1 MAHWGRTRFL
11 KSGVPRKHSLLQS
24 TKGTGTH
31 SGLTAAETSTS
42 RCRQTSWPGSSCL
55 RKGPRRD
62 DRARHILQPS
72 DFSGLRAWTIPALQG
87 SPCLHTHKRA
97 WPGGCCFCGV
107 ALNAPSAL
115 RYEPMGCSLNV
126 RVGISFPRG
135 LSFLCCKMRLTPRRP
150 GIKWDDTWPG

>member
-1 MAHWGRTRFL
+1 MGCPESTAYCRAL
-11 KSGVPRKHSLLQS
+11 KEQRHKVALLQPRPAVPAADRL
-24 TKGTGTH
+24 H
-31 SGLTAAETSTS
+31 GLAP
-42 RCRQTSWPGSSCL
+42 R
-55 RKGPRRD
+55 PRRD

-72 DFSGLRAWTIPALQG
+72 DFSGLRAWTFPGLQG